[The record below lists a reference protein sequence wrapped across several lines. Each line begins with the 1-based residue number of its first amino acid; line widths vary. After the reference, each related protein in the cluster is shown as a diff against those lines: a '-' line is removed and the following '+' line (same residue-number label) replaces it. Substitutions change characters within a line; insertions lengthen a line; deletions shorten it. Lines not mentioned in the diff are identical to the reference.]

1 METVFAETHRL
12 RFRNLRPSDY
22 EAVCS
27 FRSDPA
33 ACRYAADPLSH
44 EEVTAHIARCK
55 DGWSRREGETLCLG
69 AELRSDGTV
78 VGEAMI
84 RYVSLRD
91 RHAESR
97 VALAPRCFRTGLGLE
112 LALATLRY
120 CFDELHMHRVS
131 WFIDVKNE
139 AALGLARRM
148 GMTQEG
154 TLRQHTQRG
163 GTWHDEHIVSLLEH
177 EWPAV
182 RERFRRELGQPPAH
196 APCSPPLGTA
206 SAGARSADAEPEA
219 LQ

>member
-1 METVFAETHRL
+1 METVFSETRRL

-22 EAVCS
+22 EAVRS

-33 ACRYAADPLSH
+33 ACRYAADPLLPD
-44 EEVTAHIARCK
+44 EVTAHIARCK

-97 VALAPRCFRTGLGLE
+97 VALAPHCARTGLGLE

-120 CFDELHMHRVS
+120 CFDELHAHRVS
-131 WFIDVKNE
+131 WFIDVENE
-139 AALGLARRM
+139 PALRLARRM
-148 GMTQEG
+148 GMTLEG

-163 GTWHDEHIVSLLEH
+163 GAWRDEHIVSLLAP

-182 RERFRRELGQPPAH
+182 RERFRHELGQDR
-196 APCSPPLGTA
+196 LDG
-206 SAGARSADAEPEA
+206 GR
-219 LQ
+219 